1 MNAVSPTLCRR
12 VQVYCNRSMFTG
24 LSMVGAILTCLMW
37 VNTLITS
44 LGLRGDSS
52 ILDAENKTVSS
63 ERKFNDRDNLHIYL
77 QNVKHPDFCFKIFS
91 KYIYFLNIVCRIA
104 FFS

>member
-1 MNAVSPTLCRR
+1 MNAVSPTLCRL

-24 LSMVGAILTCLMW
+24 LSTVGAFRDTETIPTCLMW

-63 ERKFNDRDNLHIYL
+63 ERKFNDRDI
-77 QNVKHPDFCFKIFS
+77 
-91 KYIYFLNIVCRIA
+91 
-104 FFS
+104 